1 MNKVNKIDNADI
13 IDFLSTQKEE
23 NIQKILEKANDS
35 YHNTDSPFISDTKYD
50 LIYEYFKE
58 KYPKNSFLKKV
69 GSKTTEPVALPYWLG
84 SMDKIKSTKE
94 INKWLKSNNGDTFIV
109 TDKLD
114 GASALYYQNKLF
126 TRGDGSKGK
135 DISFLLKYL
144 NLPQVDFG
152 VRGELVI
159 NKKLFPNAR
168 NIVVGVLNS
177 KKKSI
182 DEIAPNIKFITY
194 EIIHNSD
201 TQPSQSQQLSLLKAS
216 GFFIAP
222 FDTYI
227 RNDINEK
234 KLSSI
239 LFERKA
245 LSDFDIDG
253 LIITNDKPY
262 NRNIK
267 GNPSYAIAFKINTTE
282 YETTV
287 TSVEWNVSK
296 DGYIIPTVKFNTI
309 DINGIKVSSA
319 QGFNAKY
326 ILDNKIGVDSV
337 IAVVRSGDVIPYI
350 VRVIKSSEPNLPS
363 MAYIWN
369 KNKVHFVL
377 QENQES
383 LTNTRVFTH
392 FLKSIGV
399 KHFDEKIVQKLS
411 ENGIDSITKIANITV
426 DDLLKIDGF
435 QKTLAEKFVQQIQ
448 KCTENVDLITLMVA
462 SNSWGHGFSFKK
474 LKLVLDQYPNIMKE
488 SVTYEQIVGIPGYSK
503 ITSEQFI
510 TGLTNFKNF
519 LKTNKLKYV
528 EHVKNELTG
537 NKYEGKTFV
546 FSGFR
551 DKILE
556 KNIIDNG
563 GKVSSTLSKNTNYL
577 VVKDLNSTSSK
588 VEKAKEIGV
597 EIITNIE
604 VN

>member
-13 IDFLSTQKEE
+13 IDFLNTQKEE

-58 KYPKNSFLKKV
+58 KYPKNSFLNKV

-94 INKWLKSNNGDTFIV
+94 ISKWLKSNTGDTFVV

-350 VRVIKSSEPNLPS
+350 VRVIKSSEPNLPT

-448 KCTENVDLITLMVA
+448 KCIENVDLITLMVA

-474 LKLVLDQYPNIMKE
+474 LKLVLDQYPNIMNE
-488 SVTYEQIVGIPGYSK
+488 SPTYEQIISIPGYSK
-503 ITSEQFI
+503 ITSEQFL
-510 TGLTNFKNF
+510 TGLSNFKNF
-519 LKTNKLKYV
+519 LKINKLKYV
-528 EHVKNELTG
+528 EYVKNELTG

-563 GKVSSTLSKNTNYL
+563 GKVSSTLSKNTHYL

-588 VEKAKEIGV
+588 VEKAKELGV